1 MKPSVVDEKIVVIY
15 HAGCLDGIAAAYAA
29 YVKFGYSAKY
39 IPFTYRMIPNLDIL
53 KGKEIY
59 VVDFSFKREMYLKLL
74 AVADSVT
81 VLDHHKTAHEE
92 IGDLVTID
100 QSKSGAVLA
109 WEYFHPETP
118 VPELFLLVQ
127 DRDLWQWQ
135 YASTDAFTS
144 YMFLKPLTL
153 ENFETAMSMSLDDM
167 ISKGQ
172 IILDYNNNELARAS
186 RSVRNV
192 NILGYIVP
200 IANVPV
206 SLSSKMGNQ
215 MALGNPFSISYSDN
229 RDVRMFSLR
238 STDEGLDVSA
248 IAKVYGG
255 GGHRAAS
262 GFSLPLDSPLL
273 DNFLHEIKAPVE
285 FLVYYSH
292 RNAVG
297 DGFNGTELDWNWFQI
312 QFYLTNTL
320 TDPTEVR
327 EALQAKVKFT
337 PDNLLR

>member
-1 MKPSVVDEKIVVIY
+1 MYPTPIQQSIVVIY

-29 YVKFGYSAKY
+29 YVKFGHSAEY
-39 IPFTYRMIPNLDIL
+39 IPFNYRMVPNLAVL

-59 VVDFSFKREMYLKLL
+59 VVDFSFKRDVYLELL
-74 AVADSVT
+74 EVADSVT

-109 WEYFHPETP
+109 WEYFHPESP
-118 VPELFLLVQ
+118 LPELFLLVQ

-135 YASTDAFTS
+135 YATTDAFTS

-153 ENFETAMSMSLDDM
+153 ENFEAAMTTPLTDM

-172 IILDYNNNELARAS
+172 VILDYNNNELARAS
-186 RSVRNV
+186 KSIRSINL
-192 NILGYIVP
+192 LGYIIPV
-200 IANVPV
+200 ANVPA
-206 SLSSKMGNQ
+206 SLTSKLGNQ
-215 MALGNPFSISYSDN
+215 MALGKPFSLSYSDN
-229 RDVRMFSLR
+229 RDVRSFSLR
-238 STDEGLDVSA
+238 STDEGLDVST

-255 GGHRAAS
+255 GGHRNAAA
-262 GFSLPLDSPLL
+262 FSLPLDSPLL
-273 DNFLHEIKAPVE
+273 DNFLYEIKAPVE

-320 TDPTEVR
+320 TDPIEVR
-327 EALQAKVKFT
+327 AALQSKIKST
-337 PDNLLR
+337 PNNLL

>member
-273 DNFLHEIKAPVE
+273 DNFLHEIKTPFIPTYDE
-285 FLVYYSH
+285 
-292 RNAVG
+292 
-297 DGFNGTELDWNWFQI
+297 NGK
-312 QFYLTNTL
+312 LTGG
-320 TDPTEVR
+320 
-327 EALQAKVKFT
+327 
-337 PDNLLR
+337 